1 MLGNVPIWTLRKWS
15 LKLKIIPKTLIKN
28 SSVTNDLILDAL
40 PKKRPYSELLWPA
53 FSCIRTKCG
62 EIRSISPYSV
72 RMREN
77 ADQNNSE
84 YRHFP
89 HSDALVV
96 CCGVS
101 SVYVVLWYYGPY
113 YWFWLQIHSYF
124 VSIMTLWKWHLRKQ
138 YITCLGTKWEQIK
151 VNFLIPY

>member
-15 LKLKIIPKTLIKN
+15 LKLNITPKTLIKN

-40 PKKRPYSELLWPA
+40 RKKRPYSELLWPA

-62 EIRSISPYSV
+62 EIRSISPYSE
-72 RMREN
+72 RLREN

-84 YRHFP
+84 YRHFS
-89 HSDALVV
+89 HCDALVV

-138 YITCLGTKWEQIK
+138 YITCLGTKWEQTK
-151 VNFLIPY
+151 ENFLILY